1 MLPQVTNFS
10 CTGHISLQEWIKE
23 VIPSKCKPKAVFISD
38 KIDFNPKMVIK
49 MSIHQEDVTIIN
61 IYAPNNKYQNILIK
75 YRT

>member
-1 MLPQVTNFS
+1 VQRGGVAL
-10 CTGHISLQEWIKE
+10 L
-23 VIPSKCKPKAVFISD
+23 ISD

-61 IYAPNNKYQNILIK
+61 MYAPNNKYQNILIK